1 MVGKNNKQVLREK
14 QGNKFKRYA
23 LKKLTVGLASVT
35 IGTGLAFATSSSV
48 SADELAVGERTV
60 VVSDKTAEEQPQPDT
75 PYLQEQEEAVTSAE
89 EPQVTED
96 RISEE
101 RAVKTSEETDEKATE
116 SEEVAEEKQAAR
128 I

>member
-1 MVGKNNKQVLREK
+1 MVGKNNKRLLREK
-14 QGNKFKRYA
+14 HANKFKRYA

-60 VVSDKTAEEQPQPDT
+60 VVSDEHAEEQPQPDT
-75 PYLQEQEEAVTSAE
+75 PYLQEEGEAVTSAE

-101 RAVKTSEETDEKATE
+101 KAIKTSE
-116 SEEVAEEKQAAR
+116 
-128 I
+128 